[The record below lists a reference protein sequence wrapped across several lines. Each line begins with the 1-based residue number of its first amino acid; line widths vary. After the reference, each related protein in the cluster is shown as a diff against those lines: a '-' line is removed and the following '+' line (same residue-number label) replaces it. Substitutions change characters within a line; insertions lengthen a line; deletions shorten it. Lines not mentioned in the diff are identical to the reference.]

1 MAVQCSADT
10 FVVNQSL
17 VLRINIYG
25 ERRPPSPNAGTFAVI
40 IEPPLQQMTELE
52 QYIKSYFGVVDADEL
67 KTIVELFALTTIKKG
82 DFLLKAGRRCE
93 NLSFVQS
100 GLLRMYITTDEKEI
114 TQWISTKG
122 YFSTDLSSFVFET
135 ASRLSI
141 QALTDTEV
149 YSISKADYKKI
160 AQLVP
165 KWHELEKLF
174 IVRCF
179 IILEER
185 IFSHLSM
192 TAEER
197 YDYFFEKN
205 RELFSQVP
213 LQYIASMLGMTPET
227 FSRIRKKQLL

>member
-1 MAVQCSADT
+1 
-10 FVVNQSL
+10 
-17 VLRINIYG
+17 
-25 ERRPPSPNAGTFAVI
+25 
-40 IEPPLQQMTELE
+40 MTELE
-52 QYIKSYFGVVDADEL
+52 QYIKSYFGVVNTADL
-67 KTIVELFALTTIKKG
+67 KTIVSLFKLTTIKKG
-82 DFLLKAGRRCE
+82 NFLLKAGRRCD
-93 NLSFVQS
+93 NLSFVQT
-100 GLLRMYITTDEKEI
+100 GFLRMYISTEEKEI

-135 ASRLSI
+135 PSRLSI

-149 YSISKADYKKI
+149 YSITKTDYKKI
-160 AQLVP
+160 GELTP
-165 KWHELEKLF
+165 KWHEFEKLF

-197 YDYFFEKN
+197 YDYFFKN
-205 RELFSQVP
+205 NRDLFNQVP
-213 LQYIASMLGMTPET
+213 LQYIASILGMTPET